1 MIIVSVKNNLL
12 VGQAAVFVDHNPIV
26 SDVISVK
33 RVRKLKFKLPIGTRG
48 NFISIQNP
56 LIIHSFNL
64 IAGKRACPSVTTV
77 VPNIVPVWR
86 ENTQCK
92 TRPDHSR
99 INSTGIATY
108 M

>member
-64 IAGKRACPSVTTV
+64 VASEFTCTRVTFV
-77 VPNIVPVWR
+77 GRPVEAKPNMR
-86 ENTQCK
+86 
-92 TRPDHSR
+92 
-99 INSTGIATY
+99 
-108 M
+108 